1 MSRSLVSHQE
11 FSIRNAGAI
20 LTTPFSGTHERH
32 ESFYDWDFITRYLE
46 NNARPDPPREFVTAQ
61 LVFTSMLADFSRRAL
76 WGAEIKQNPPTV
88 TYGEV
93 MGSEGGVAKMTGLI
107 V

>member
-1 MSRSLVSHQE
+1 
-11 FSIRNAGAI
+11 
-20 LTTPFSGTHERH
+20 
-32 ESFYDWDFITRYLE
+32 
-46 NNARPDPPREFVTAQ
+46 
-61 LVFTSMLADFSRRAL
+61 MLADFSRRAL